1 MVPRTEVFKMFY
13 RLKLRHSGDLG
24 VDLENLL
31 VSQVGGRVN
40 YWSPR
45 VGAASLDP
53 VTLGGTASHSGHVD
67 ATEFSQQ
74 QILKNINFRLATN
87 PEKI

>member
-1 MVPRTEVFKMFY
+1 MFY

-24 VDLENLL
+24 VDLEDLL
-31 VSQVGGRVN
+31 VGQVGGRVN
-40 YWSPR
+40 YGSSR

-74 QILKNINFRLATN
+74 QILKNRNFRLATN
-87 PEKI
+87 PDRI